1 MAGLDV
7 TKFVFYLFQI
17 HFCLSL
23 SWWNRFHF
31 KLHFDKLQSKHGL
44 DKLYVLINIY
54 APNKDKDIVNF
65 LNNLRTI
72 LQNENLADKAENMI
86 IGCDFNFRWIQP

>member
-7 TKFVFYLFQI
+7 TNLVFYCFQI

-23 SWWNRFHF
+23 FWWNRFPF
-31 KLHFDKLQSKHGL
+31 KLHFDKLQSKNGP
-44 DKLYVLINIY
+44 DKLCVLINIY

-72 LQNENLADKAENMI
+72 LQNENLADKAENI
-86 IGCDFNFRWIQP
+86 I